1 MQTDGNAA
9 LDGPD
14 DGPEE
19 GQAGAALWFTGLPG
33 SGKSTLARAV
43 LDVLQKRGLDAVLL
57 QMDARR
63 THYTPRPLYTAKER
77 AEAYRMFAEEA
88 AGLAGE
94 GRIVLMDGSGP
105 QVSMRAHARELIER
119 FAEVHLRCGVTT
131 AMKRESARPEGT
143 VMAGLYAKAMKRKA
157 TGQKF
162 EGLGQVIGVD
172 VPFEEDPRAELVL
185 DAAGASTEEM
195 LGKVLERFSAWL
207 GHERE

>member
-9 LDGPD
+9 LDES
-14 DGPEE
+14 DGPRE

-43 LDVLQKRGLDAVLL
+43 LAELKKRGLDAVLL

-63 THYTPRPLYTAKER
+63 THYTPRPLYTARER
-77 AEAYRMFAEEA
+77 TEAYRMFAEEA
-88 AGLAGE
+88 AGLVEE
-94 GRIVLMDGSGP
+94 GHVVLMDGSGP
-105 QVSMRAHARELIER
+105 QLAMRAHARDLIER
-119 FAEVHLRCGVTT
+119 FAEVHLRCSVAT

-162 EGLGQVIGVD
+162 KDLGQVIGVD
-172 VPFEEDPRAELVL
+172 VPFEMDQHAELLL
-185 DAAGASTEEM
+185 DAAGATTDEM
-195 LGKVLERFSAWL
+195 LRKVMERFSPWF
-207 GHERE
+207 G